1 MMTAMQSQAKTVTD
15 YLNELPDDRREAIS
29 KLRVVIR
36 KNLPKGLEEGISYG
50 MIGYVVPH
58 KLYPP
63 GYHCDPRQPLPFANL
78 ASQKNYMALYLMT
91 AYFQDTVAKVL
102 RDGFQAAGK
111 KLDMGK
117 SCIRFRK
124 LEDLPL
130 DVIAKAVSMVSVKE
144 YIGIYEGLRGATKE
158 SGKAA
163 KTTKTAPSK
172 SKKKV

>member
-1 MMTAMQSQAKTVTD
+1 MQSQAQTVTD

-29 KLRVVIR
+29 KLRAVVR
-36 KNLPKGLEEGISYG
+36 KNLPKGLEECMAYG

-58 KLYPP
+58 KLYPA
-63 GYHCDPRQPLPFANL
+63 GYHCDPKQPLPFANL

-91 AYFQDTVAKVL
+91 AYFQDSVAKVL

-124 LEDLPL
+124 IEDLPL
-130 DVIAKAVSMVSVKE
+130 DVVAKAVSMVSVKD

-158 SGKAA
+158 SGKTVKA
-163 KTTKTAPSK
+163 KTSSSNKP
-172 SKKKV
+172 KKKV

>member
-29 KLRVVIR
+29 KLRTIIR

-50 MIGYVVPH
+50 MIGYAVPH
-58 KLYPP
+58 KIYPA
-63 GYHCDPRQPLPFANL
+63 GYHCDPTQPLPFASL

-91 AYFQDTVAKVL
+91 AYFQDSVAKVL

-130 DVIAKAVSMVSVKE
+130 DVIAKAVSMVSVKD
-144 YIGIYEGLRGATKE
+144 YISIYEGL
-158 SGKAA
+158 
-163 KTTKTAPSK
+163 KTAPSK

>member
-1 MMTAMQSQAKTVTD
+1 MS
-15 YLNELPDDRREAIS
+15 ELPDDRREAIS
-29 KLRVVIR
+29 KFRTILR
-36 KNLPKGLEEGISYG
+36 KNLPKGLEECISYG

-58 KLYPP
+58 KRYPA
-63 GYHCDPRQPLPFANL
+63 GYHCDPKQPLPFAGL

-91 AYFQDTVAKVL
+91 AYFQESVAKVL

-130 DVIAKAVSMVSVKE
+130 DVIAKAVSMVSVPD
-144 YIGIYEGLRGATKE
+144 YISIYEGLRDRTKE
-158 SGKAA
+158 SGKSSQA
-163 KTTKTAPSK
+163 KSSSSSK
-172 SKKKV
+172 PKKKA